1 MYLLGS
7 AESWLKTSPG
17 HFFSPKLQKNDISC
31 YALAGYFLG
40 SVTAAIPF
48 SRIGLHSSRALWIRA
63 TRALHAHNS
72 GCAPISRRCLCF
84 DLRRS
89 RAASGQGARGEISRD
104 TPSTPP

>member
-7 AESWLKTSPG
+7 AEPWLKTSPG

-40 SVTAAIPF
+40 TVTDTIPF
-48 SRIGLHSSRALWIRA
+48 SRIGLHSSRALWITA

-72 GCAPISRRCLCF
+72 GCAPISRRYLYF
-84 DLRRS
+84 DLR
-89 RAASGQGARGEISRD
+89 
-104 TPSTPP
+104 